1 MDWQI
6 DKPIP
11 IPSHVYSN
19 GLLAMK
25 QSPDR
30 AKSLLNVT
38 HRKNHCPEPFPQ
50 PATLI
55 PVDITIGTLNPRFP
69 HAALPG
75 MLTGV
80 ETARQRSGRCFGIP
94 IVYCTAL
101 TDVNG
106 QSGPDAREL
115 WLRSE

>member
-11 IPSHVYSN
+11 MPSHVYSN

-55 PVDITIGTLNPRFP
+55 PLDITIGTLNPRFP

-80 ETARQRSGRCFGIP
+80 ETARQIREMFRNTDCLLYGVDGRQRSK
-94 IVYCTAL
+94 
-101 TDVNG
+101 
-106 QSGPDAREL
+106 
-115 WLRSE
+115 RSRRPRAMAT